1 MKRILAA
8 ILSLSLMLCAL
19 SGCGNTSSGD
29 TTPTPGGNTAPVDT
43 ETPTGT
49 DAPKGERPKFLT
61 IGTAAA
67 GAAFYPIGIGM
78 ADIITNQVNVST
90 TAQVTGGA
98 IENIGLVQDATV
110 DMAITMGNTAQQA
123 YEGTGDY
130 EGQAYTNLNAL
141 YGGLSKGVFHVV
153 VMDNSS
159 IQTMADLKGK
169 KVVMGPAG
177 NGGISVAQDVWAQY
191 GFGLED
197 VNATYISYT
206 DGISSLTDGNCD
218 AVVVQS
224 AAPASAIQE
233 LAASGKGFRF
243 IPVEEDVAQKLCDEH
258 AYFGSMTLSK
268 DTYGND
274 EDTLVMYINTMVI
287 IRADLDAD
295 LVYDITK
302 ALFENLDTIKESHPA
317 AKGLTLEG
325 AVRTS
330 IPLHPGAQRYFEEIR
345 AI

>member
-1 MKRILAA
+1 MKKFLAVILALA
-8 ILSLSLMLCAL
+8 LALGALAGCAP
-19 SGCGNTSSGD
+19 STGD
-29 TTPTPGGNTAPVDT
+29 ATPTPGDNTQVPG
-43 ETPTGT
+43 EPTPTENNTPAG
-49 DAPKGERPKFLT
+49 DRPKFLT

-78 ADIITNQVNVST
+78 ADVINNQVGVST

-98 IENIGLVQDATV
+98 IENIGLVQEGTV

-130 EGQAYTNLNAL
+130 EGEDYGNLSAL

-153 VMDNSS
+153 VMADSD
-159 IQTMADLKGK
+159 IKTMADLKGK

-177 NGGISVAQDVWAQY
+177 NGGISVAQDVWGQY

-197 VNATYISYT
+197 VSATYISYT

-243 IPVEEDVAQKLCDEH
+243 IPVDEEVAAKLCEER

-274 EDTLVMYINTMVI
+274 EDTLVMYISTMVI

-302 ALFENLDTIKESHPA
+302 ALFENIDTIKESHPA

-325 AVRTS
+325 AVKTS
-330 IPLHPGAQRYFEEIR
+330 IPLHPGAQRYFEEIG

>member
-1 MKRILAA
+1 MKRFLATVLTLA
-8 ILSLSLMLCAL
+8 MMVCMLSAC
-19 SGCGNTSSGD
+19 NTPAGEG
-29 TTPTPGGNTAPVDT
+29 TPAPTQNGGGESTPVETQAPS
-43 ETPTGT
+43 
-49 DAPKGERPKFLT
+49 GERPKFLT

-78 ADIITNQVNVST
+78 ADVITNQVGVST

-98 IENIGLVQDATV
+98 IENIGLVQDGTV

-130 EGQAYTNLNAL
+130 EGQPYDKLSAL

-153 VMDNSS
+153 VMDDSP

-169 KVVMGPAG
+169 RVVMGPAG
-177 NGGISVAQDVWAQY
+177 NGGISVAQDVWEQY
-191 GFGLED
+191 GFGLDD
-197 VNATYISYT
+197 VSATYISYT

-218 AVVVQS
+218 AVVIQS
-224 AAPASAIQE
+224 AAPAAAIQE

-243 IPVEEDVAQKLCDEH
+243 VPVDADVAERLCEER

-268 DTYGND
+268 DTYGNA
-274 EDTLVMYINTMVI
+274 EDTLVMYINTLVI

-317 AKGLTLEG
+317 AKGLTVEG
-325 AVRTS
+325 AVRTP
-330 IPLHPGAQRYFEEIR
+330 IPLHPGAERYFKEIG